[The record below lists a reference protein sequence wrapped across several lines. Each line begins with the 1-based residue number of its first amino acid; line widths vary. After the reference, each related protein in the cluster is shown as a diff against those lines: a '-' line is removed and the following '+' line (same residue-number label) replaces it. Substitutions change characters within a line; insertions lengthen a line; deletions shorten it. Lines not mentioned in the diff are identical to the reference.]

1 MPRKV
6 VDLLACWRGSFGR
19 HRHSGIW
26 MCIPHCL
33 MWCIWRER
41 NARSFEGCE
50 RILLDLKMLILKT
63 LAEWV
68 SVSGCFPWS
77 DLIEFL
83 DQCSFW
89 V

>member
-1 MPRKV
+1 
-6 VDLLACWRGSFGR
+6 
-19 HRHSGIW
+19 

-41 NARSFEGCE
+41 NDRSFEECE
-50 RILLDLKMLILKT
+50 RSVLNLKMLFLKT

-68 SVSGCFPWS
+68 SVLGCFLCS
-77 DLIEFL
+77 DFIEFL
-83 DQCSFW
+83 DFFSFR